1 MSIEIYVIP
10 ILILALL
17 IFCIIKKVSAYDVF
31 VSGASSSLKLV
42 AEIFPYLVAIFLL
55 CELFEVSGL
64 SQIFV
69 DFLSP
74 VFEFFGVPKEL
85 IKLVIIKPF
94 SGSGSLALLTEII
107 KNNGVDS
114 YITKCACAVYG
125 SSETIFYI
133 SAIYFTKCKN
143 KKATKAILISLVA
156 TIISTILTCLICNIF

>member
-10 ILILALL
+10 VLIILLL
-17 IFCIIKKVSAYDVF
+17 LFCFIKKINVYDVF
-31 VSGASSSLKLV
+31 VSGSKQSISLVL
-42 AEIFPYLVAIFLL
+42 EIFPYLIAIFLT

-64 SQIFV
+64 SQAFV

-74 VFEFFGVPKEL
+74 AFEFLHVPKEL

-107 KNNGVDS
+107 EKYGTSS
-114 YITKCACAVYG
+114 YITNCACAIYG

-133 SAIYFTKCKN
+133 SAVYFTKCKT
-143 KKATKAILISLVA
+143 KKATKAIIISLVA
-156 TIISTILTCLICNIF
+156 TIISTILTCLICLIF